1 MFYYY
6 YYKCATINL
15 NDYQEKQLI
24 KITSNKEIEA
34 ESKIKWIIY
43 HEALIIIYKLTFFF
57 LSYPL

>member
-34 ESKIKWIIY
+34 ESKIK
-43 HEALIIIYKLTFFF
+43 
-57 LSYPL
+57 